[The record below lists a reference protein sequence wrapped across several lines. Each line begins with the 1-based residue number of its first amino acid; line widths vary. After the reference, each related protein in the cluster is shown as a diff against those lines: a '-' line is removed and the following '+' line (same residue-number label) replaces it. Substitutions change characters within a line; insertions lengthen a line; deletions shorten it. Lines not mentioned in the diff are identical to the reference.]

1 MAHSGS
7 HLENLNCIAK
17 IMNEIV
23 VFCMITWVCM
33 YICTVCTIQCCGI
46 LSLDVLKICTHNT
59 YNIIVYVS
67 LTGTSIGVRSVS
79 YLNRE
84 FLRASSVVLQTNSD
98 SSLFFKYLHFGRH
111 KIDLEFCT

>member
-7 HLENLNCIAK
+7 HLENLNYIVK
-17 IMNEIV
+17 IMNGIL
-23 VFCMITWVCM
+23 VFCMIRWVCT
-33 YICTVCTIQCCGI
+33 YICTVCIIQCCDI
-46 LSLDVLKICTHNT
+46 LSLDVLNICTHNM

-79 YLNRE
+79 YLDCE
-84 FLRASSVVLQTNSD
+84 FLLASSVVLQTNSD

>member
-7 HLENLNCIAK
+7 HLENLNYIVK
-17 IMNEIV
+17 IVNEIV
-23 VFCMITWVCM
+23 VFCMIRWVCT
-33 YICTVCTIQCCGI
+33 YVCTVCTIQCCGI
-46 LSLDVLKICTHNT
+46 LSLDVLYTCIHNT

-79 YLNRE
+79 YYDRE
-84 FLRASSVVLQTNSD
+84 FLLASSVVLQTNSD
-98 SSLFFKYLHFGRH
+98 SSLFFKYLHFSRH